1 MSLVTGGQAVAD
13 ALAAEGVEVVF
24 GIPGEHTIQLYDGLY
39 QHRATIRHILPRHEQ
54 GAGFMAE
61 GYAMASGQVGV
72 CITTTGPGAF
82 NALTALTESYGD
94 SMPVL
99 LIASEIGREF
109 IGKARGITHESRD
122 QIGVLERASGWAKQA
137 NRVGEIPELIQEAF
151 ARMRSGR
158 PRPAVVQIPLDVLA
172 EKGEAS
178 PLPPVSPCKD
188 QAPAAAVA
196 EAARLLAA
204 AKRPIIWAG
213 GGVNIALANE
223 PLRQIA
229 ELLSAPVVTTP
240 DGKGAIPEDHPLA
253 LGNSSGEGLVTTL
266 IRDADAAL
274 VVGTR
279 FQQRI
284 MRNWTLPLPSRIVR
298 IDADAEEI
306 GKNYPATVGLA
317 GDARLVLEQLLG
329 QLREQDVS
337 PKPGVAVELGRVRDT
352 IAGYLAGNSE
362 MEWEMVRTMRA
373 ELARDVMVFSDTAR
387 GVAWLRGHLPIY
399 TPRSFFTPGG
409 FSTLGFAVPAAIG
422 AKAAC
427 PDRPVVAAVGDGSF
441 MFTCAELGTAIQ
453 DRLPITILLF
463 NNCAHQL
470 IKDHQDAE
478 CGGRYIG
485 ADLVQPDFV
494 RFAESFGAMGLRVDR
509 LDQLRPALRQARE
522 SKVPA
527 VVEITLPVSRPPRT
541 PE

>member
-1 MSLVTGGQAVAD
+1 
-13 ALAAEGVEVVF
+13 
-24 GIPGEHTIQLYDGLY
+24 
-39 QHRATIRHILPRHEQ
+39 
-54 GAGFMAE
+54 
-61 GYAMASGQVGV
+61 
-72 CITTTGPGAF
+72 
-82 NALTALTESYGD
+82 
-94 SMPVL
+94 
-99 LIASEIGREF
+99 
-109 IGKARGITHESRD
+109 
-122 QIGVLERASGWAKQA
+122 
-137 NRVGEIPELIQEAF
+137 
-151 ARMRSGR
+151 
-158 PRPAVVQIPLDVLA
+158 
-172 EKGEAS
+172 
-178 PLPPVSPCKD
+178 
-188 QAPAAAVA
+188 
-196 EAARLLAA
+196 
-204 AKRPIIWAG
+204 
-213 GGVNIALANE
+213 
-223 PLRQIA
+223 
-229 ELLSAPVVTTP
+229 
-240 DGKGAIPEDHPLA
+240 
-253 LGNSSGEGLVTTL
+253 
-266 IRDADAAL
+266 
-274 VVGTR
+274 
-279 FQQRI
+279 
-284 MRNWTLPLPSRIVR
+284 
-298 IDADAEEI
+298 
-306 GKNYPATVGLA
+306 
-317 GDARLVLEQLLG
+317 
-329 QLREQDVS
+329 
-337 PKPGVAVELGRVRDT
+337 
-352 IAGYLAGNSE
+352 
-362 MEWEMVRTMRA
+362 MVRTMRA

-494 RFAESFGAMGLRVDR
+494 RFAESFGALGLRVDR